1 MRILALSTLREYW
14 ERNPQARE
22 PLQGWYLD
30 VSRATWSKPADIQAQ
45 FPKASFV
52 ANNRVV
58 FNIRGND
65 YRLVVA
71 VAYRF
76 GMLYIKFVG
85 THQEY
90 EKINAATV
98 ERKA

>member
-1 MRILALSTLREYW
+1 M
-14 ERNPQARE
+14 
-22 PLQGWYLD
+22 
-30 VSRATWSKPADIQAQ
+30 
-45 FPKASFV
+45 
-52 ANNRVV
+52 ANNRIV

-76 GMLYIKFVG
+76 GMLFIKFVG

-90 EKINAATV
+90 DKVNVTTV
-98 ERKA
+98 EHKT

>member
-14 ERNPQARE
+14 EKNPQAKE
-22 PLQGWYLD
+22 PLQGWYVD
-30 VSRATWSKPADIQAQ
+30 VSRAQWNTPADIRAQ

-52 ANNRVV
+52 ANNRIV
-58 FNIRGND
+58 FNIHGND

-76 GMLYIKFVG
+76 GMLFIKFVG

-90 EKINAATV
+90 DKVNVATV
-98 ERKA
+98 EHKT